1 MSSGMSPRGRFVAG
15 AVSALIVAA
24 GTAWLPGATAWAAP
38 QGSCSTG
45 SYSESTVGSD
55 TVGTFSSPSNT
66 ASSSGCTWSVPAGV
80 NSVRV
85 LVVAGGGGGG
95 GYLTSGGGGAGGV
108 LHEVGFAVTPGAT
121 LNISVGKGGATG
133 TNAWNQPGNYNNGAN
148 GDDSVFGSLTAVG
161 GGGGGGGGTN
171 SQIGN
176 PGSAG
181 GSGGGGGRC
190 WVTCNTGSTANS
202 NKHAGGA
209 GTAGQGNAGGHA
221 WFMSGAGGGG
231 AGAAGADDI
240 YGFAGNGGDGVSVD
254 ISGSATYYG
263 GGGGGGTENT
273 TTRATGGLG
282 GGGLGAATGNINGA
296 DGTAGTGGGGGGV
309 RDGNGGNGGSGVVIV
324 RWGSAPV
331 APSISLSNS
340 SGYTLVNTAASSL
353 YSITNT
359 GGAVTSYS
367 ISPSLPS
374 GLSFSTATGLISGTP
389 TAVSSATNYTITA
402 RRVSA
407 SNGASSSSTATF
419 NYGVYTVA
427 PTTTTTTSTTST
439 TLAPATTVAAATT
452 SVAPGTTVAVGGGG
466 NGTTVP
472 SSSST
477 VAVIRNSTAATSA
490 PTSTTSTVPV
500 TTTTVDPGP
509 QAPDAAPGEGSA
521 SIDGESVDVE
531 LSRAENALTVSAAGV
546 TATVYGIDSAGARV
560 ALNQEGNLALQEG
573 ETVVVEGSGYDTAS
587 LVEVWLHS
595 TPVRL
600 GTVTVDA
607 SGTAKGSFVIPQGA
621 GTGDH
626 RVLVSGST
634 SDGKEAVL
642 AVGLRIGAWG
652 KESNVSRWIILST
665 IALAISLGLVIPTT
679 TRRRRKTAHV

>member
-1 MSSGMSPRGRFVAG
+1 MRTILRISAVVGVAM
-15 AVSALIVAA
+15 AA
-24 GTAWLPGATAWAAP
+24 SLVGVPHTAWAAP
-38 QGSCSTG
+38 QGSCTTG
-45 SYSESTVGSD
+45 SYSETTVGSD

-66 ASSSGCTWSVPAGV
+66 ASSTGCTWTVPAGV
-80 NSVRV
+80 TSVRV
-85 LVVAGGGGGG
+85 LVVGGGGGG
-95 GYLTSGGGGAGGV
+95 GGFHTAGGGGAGG
-108 LHEVGFAVTPGAT
+108 LIDSVGLTVTPNAT
-121 LNISVGKGGATG
+121 LSVVVGKGGSPGSAVG
-133 TNAWNQPGNYNNGAN
+133 SQYTNPGGNGA
-148 GDDSVFGSLTAVG
+148 DSVFDSLTAVG
-161 GGGGGGGGTN
+161 GGGGGGGGAN

-190 WVTCNTGSTANS
+190 WVSCNTGSTATA

-209 GTAGQGNAGGHA
+209 GTANQGNAGGHA
-221 WFMSGAGGGG
+221 WFMSGGGGGG
-231 AGAAGADDI
+231 AGTAGADDI
-240 YGFAGNGGDGVSVD
+240 YGAAGAGGDGVQVD
-254 ISGSATYYG
+254 ISGSATYYA

-273 TTRATGGLG
+273 SSRAAGGLG
-282 GGGLGAATGNINGA
+282 GGGLGGSTADPVGA
-296 DGTAGTGGGGGGV
+296 DGTAGTGGGGGGA
-309 RDGNGGNGGSGVVIV
+309 RWTGSNGGSGVVIV

-331 APSISLSNS
+331 APAISLSNS

-466 NGTTVP
+466 SGTTVP

-490 PTSTTSTVPV
+490 PTSTTSTIPV

-509 QAPDAAPGEGSA
+509 QAPDAAPGEGRA

>member
-1 MSSGMSPRGRFVAG
+1 MAVATFV
-15 AVSALIVAA
+15 VTA
-24 GTAWLPGATAWAAP
+24 GTVVMPGTTAWAAP
-38 QGSCSTG
+38 QGTCTTG
-45 SYSESTVGSD
+45 SYAETTVGSD

-66 ASSSGCTWSVPAGV
+66 ASSTGCTWTVPAGV
-80 NSVRV
+80 TGVRV

-95 GYLTSGGGGAGGV
+95 GFHTAGGGGAGGV

-121 LNISVGKGGATG
+121 LNVTVGKGGAPG
-133 TNAWNQPGNYNNGAN
+133 SAVGSQYTNPGGNGA
-148 GDDSVFGSLTAVG
+148 DSFFDSLTAVG
-161 GGGGGGGGTN
+161 GGGGGGGGAN

-190 WVTCNTGSTANS
+190 WVTCNTSSTANA

-231 AGAAGADDI
+231 AGAPGADDI
-240 YGFAGNGGDGVSVD
+240 YGFAGNGGDGVSID
-254 ISGSATYYG
+254 ITGTGSYYG

-273 TTRATGGLG
+273 ATRATGGLG
-282 GGGLGAATGNINGA
+282 GGGLGGSTSDSVGA
-296 DGTAGTGGGGGGV
+296 DGTAGTGGGGGGA
-309 RDGNGGNGGSGVVIV
+309 RYTGSNGGSGIVIV

-340 SGYTLVNTAASSL
+340 SGYTLVNTAVTSL

-374 GLSFSTATGLISGTP
+374 GLTFSTVTGLISGTP
-389 TAVSSATNYTITA
+389 TGVSSATNYTITG
-402 RRVSA
+402 RRLSA

-427 PTTTTTTSTTST
+427 PTTTTTSTTT
-439 TLAPATTVAAATT
+439 TTTTAVAPATTVATT
-452 SVAPGTTVAVGGGG
+452 TTVAPGTTVASGGGG
-466 NGTTVP
+466 GTGTTVP
-472 SSSST
+472 SS
-477 VAVIRNSTAATSA
+477 VPVLRNSTSDTVALT
-490 PTSTTSTVPV
+490 TTTSTVPV
-500 TTTTVDPGP
+500 TTTTVAPGP

-546 TATVYGIDSAGARV
+546 KATVYGIDSTGARV
-560 ALNQEGNLALQEG
+560 ALNQDGNLALQEG
-573 ETVVVEGSGYDTAS
+573 ETVVVEGSGYEEGS

-595 TPVRL
+595 TPVQL
-600 GTVTVDA
+600 GTVTVDSTGA
-607 SGTAKGSFVIPQGA
+607 TKGTFVIPSGV

-626 RVLVSGST
+626 RVLVSGAT
-634 SDGKEAVL
+634 PEGKSAVL
-642 AVGLRIGAWG
+642 AVGLRIGSWG

-665 IALAISLGLVIPTT
+665 IAVAITLGLVIPTT
-679 TRRRRKTAHV
+679 TRRRRKTVNV